1 MAGSP
6 SEQQPLRKVPMSD
19 KASKKR
25 LRMPAVPLAA
35 ALCLAA
41 LAIPHGAGGAGL
53 LDGYGGMRGTT
64 SYRATREDTLVD
76 VARRFSLGYVE
87 IVAANPGTD
96 PWIPGEG
103 TSVVL
108 PTVHLPPDA
117 APEGIVINLADMR
130 LYYFAEPGGP
140 MQSFPIGIGRDG
152 LLTPLGST
160 EVVRKQKDPTW
171 RPTARMRA
179 ENPELPAAVPPGPD
193 NPLGN
198 RAMYLGWPQ
207 YLIHGTNKPLGLGR
221 RTSSGCV
228 RMYPEDVEYLFD
240 RVAIGTKVTVVDQP
254 IKLSWIDD
262 VLYMEASPT
271 QAQSD
276 QIEASGE
283 FDPILDSSVVDQVLA
298 VAGDKAPTLDWSRI
312 RQATIERRGYP
323 IRITR

>member
-1 MAGSP
+1 
-6 SEQQPLRKVPMSD
+6 MSD
-19 KASKKR
+19 KASNKR
-25 LRMPAVPLAA
+25 LRRRAVPAAA
-35 ALCLAA
+35 ALCLAGMMA
-41 LAIPHGAGGAGL
+41 SGGVGAAGL
-53 LDGYGGMRGTT
+53 LDANDGLRETT
-64 SYRATREDTLVD
+64 SYRATHDDTLLD

-103 TSVVL
+103 TNVVL

-117 APEGIVINLADMR
+117 EPEGIVINLADMR

-140 MQSFPIGIGRDG
+140 MQSFPIGIGREG

-171 RPTARMRA
+171 RPTARMRS
-179 ENPELPAAVPPGPD
+179 ENPELPEAVPAGPD

-207 YLIHGTNKPLGLGR
+207 YLIHGTNKPLGIGR

-240 RVAIGTKVTVVDQP
+240 EVAIGTKVTVVDQP

-262 VLYMEASPT
+262 ALYIEAHPT

-276 QIEASGE
+276 QIEMSGTFE
-283 FDPILDSSVVDQVLA
+283 PILDSAVVDQVLA
-298 VAGDKAPTLDWSRI
+298 VAGDRAPTLDWSRI
-312 RQATIERRGYP
+312 REATIERRGYP

>member
-1 MAGSP
+1 MSDRAP
-6 SEQQPLRKVPMSD
+6 NKPLR
-19 KASKKR
+19 R
-25 LRMPAVPLAA
+25 QRIPLAA
-35 ALCLAA
+35 AFCLVGA
-41 LAIPHGAGGAGL
+41 LMPLGAGGAGL
-53 LDGYGGMRGTT
+53 LDPYGGIRETT
-64 SYRATREDTLVD
+64 SYRATYEDTLLD

-108 PTVHLPPDA
+108 PTLHLPPDA
-117 APEGIVINLADMR
+117 APEGVVINLADMR
-130 LYYFAEPGGP
+130 LYYFAEPGEP

-160 EVVRKQKDPTW
+160 EVVRKTKDPIW
-171 RPTARMRA
+171 RPTPRMRSEDPA
-179 ENPELPAAVPPGPD
+179 LPEAVPPGPD

-198 RAMYLGWPQ
+198 RAMYLGWSQ
-207 YLIHGTNKPLGLGR
+207 YLIHGTNKPLGIGR

-228 RMYPEDVEYLFD
+228 RMYPEDVEYLYD

-254 IKLSWIDD
+254 IKLAWIDD
-262 VLYMEASPT
+262 ALYIEAHT
-271 QAQSD
+271 TMAQSD
-276 QIEASGE
+276 QIEMSGK
-283 FDPILDSSVVDQVLA
+283 FDPILDSSVVEQVLA
-298 VAGDKAPTLDWSRI
+298 VAGAKAAMLDWSRI

>member
-1 MAGSP
+1 MSDRTP
-6 SEQQPLRKVPMSD
+6 NKPLR
-19 KASKKR
+19 R
-25 LRMPAVPLAA
+25 QRIPLAA
-35 ALCLAA
+35 AFCLVGA
-41 LAIPHGAGGAGL
+41 LVPFGAGGAGL
-53 LDGYGGMRGTT
+53 LDPYGGIRETT
-64 SYRATREDTLVD
+64 SYRATYEDTLLD

-108 PTVHLPPDA
+108 PTLHLPPDA
-117 APEGIVINLADMR
+117 APEGVVINLADMR
-130 LYYFAEPGGP
+130 LYYFAEPGGA

-160 EVVRKQKDPTW
+160 EVVRKTKDPIW
-171 RPTARMRA
+171 RPTPRMRA
-179 ENPELPAAVPPGPD
+179 ENPELPEAVPPGPD

-198 RAMYLGWPQ
+198 RAMYLGWSQ
-207 YLIHGTNKPLGLGR
+207 YLIHGTNKPLGIGR

-228 RMYPEDVEYLFD
+228 RMYPEDVEYLYD

-254 IKLSWIDD
+254 IKLAWIDD
-262 VLYMEASPT
+262 ALYIEAHT
-271 QAQSD
+271 TMAQSD
-276 QIEASGE
+276 QIEMSGK
-283 FDPILDSSVVDQVLA
+283 FDPILDSSVVEQVLA
-298 VAGDKAPTLDWSRI
+298 VAGAKAAVLDWSRI